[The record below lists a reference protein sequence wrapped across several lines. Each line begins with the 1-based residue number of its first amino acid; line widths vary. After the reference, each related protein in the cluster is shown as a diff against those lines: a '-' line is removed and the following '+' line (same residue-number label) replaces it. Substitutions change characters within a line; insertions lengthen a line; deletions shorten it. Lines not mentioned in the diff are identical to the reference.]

1 MRRLGYTEGRLRYV
15 GLQNFN
21 GKFVLATDVIIH
33 QIRNA
38 VKGDLPILYTF
49 SFVMPT

>member
-1 MRRLGYTEGRLRYV
+1 MRRLGYTDGRLRYV

-38 VKGDLPILYTF
+38 VKGDLHINDTF
-49 SFVMPT
+49 SLAD